1 VSRDER
7 QEDGSAA
14 DAVSLNVSSA
24 GSGPDVVVLH
34 GLFGMGNNL
43 GRLGRA
49 LEDAYRVHLVDL
61 PDHGRSG
68 WTRHS
73 DLRSMANALRA
84 WLAEA
89 SIVGAHLVGHSLGGK
104 VAMQCALDDPAA
116 VASLTVADIA
126 PVTYSRS
133 HDTIFLALSEVA
145 AAGCRSR
152 AEADGILAAHLS
164 EAGVRQFLLMS
175 LYRRYDGSYA
185 WRFNLEG
192 LQRNYAAYLRA
203 PLFEE
208 AYPGS
213 ALFLRG
219 ARSDYVTE
227 AHLADIERQFPLA
240 RLETLADC
248 GHWLHAEQPD
258 QFNALVRGFL
268 DRVVDR

>member
-1 VSRDER
+1 MPQAEP
-7 QEDGSAA
+7 
-14 DAVSLNVSSA
+14 VSLNVSSA

-68 WTRHS
+68 WTRRS
-73 DLRSMANALRA
+73 DLRGMAGALRA
-84 WLAEA
+84 WLSEQ
-89 SIVGAHLVGHSLGGK
+89 SIAGAHLVGHSLGGK

-116 VASLTVADIA
+116 VVSLTVADIA

-133 HDTIFLALSEVA
+133 HDTIFLALTEVA
-145 AAGCRSR
+145 AADCRSR
-152 AEADGILAAHLS
+152 AEADEILATHIG

-175 LYRRYDGSYA
+175 LYRDEDGSYA
-185 WRFNLEG
+185 WRFNLQG
-192 LQRNYAAYLRA
+192 LQRNYAAYLKA
-203 PLFEE
+203 PEFEE
-208 AYPGS
+208 AYPGP

-219 ARSDYVTE
+219 ARSDYVTD
-227 AHLADIERQFPLA
+227 AHLAEIERQFPA
-240 RLETLADC
+240 AHTETLADC

-268 DRVVDR
+268 DQVVKR